1 MRCARYGDAV
11 ARLTERKNDGL
22 VRVGGPACREACYV
36 CAPLL
41 RGKRFGPAQ
50 RPPREL
56 YLIEAAIKRRV
67 TVDCGSESRV
77 DSAGALLV
85 ARNSKG
91 RAWFLEI
98 REVRI

>member
-1 MRCARYGDAV
+1 MRRARYCDTIAW
-11 ARLTERKNDGL
+11 LTERENDGL
-22 VRVGGPACREACYV
+22 VRVGGPACREACDI
-36 CAPLL
+36 CTPLL
-41 RGKRFGPAQ
+41 RGKRLGPTQ

-67 TVDCGSESRV
+67 TVDNGSEPSV

-91 RAWFLEI
+91 GAWFLKI
-98 REVRI
+98 REVGV